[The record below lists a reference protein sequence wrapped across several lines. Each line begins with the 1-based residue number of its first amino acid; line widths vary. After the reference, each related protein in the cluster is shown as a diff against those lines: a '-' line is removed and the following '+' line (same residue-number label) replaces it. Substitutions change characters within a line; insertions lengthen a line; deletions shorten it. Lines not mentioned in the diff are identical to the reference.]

1 MPITRP
7 LALNEK
13 FVDRASIGAF
23 YSLALCTIT
32 DGMINLMNNEV
43 VVEIIEPN
51 EWQRLRSIRLQA
63 LTESGHAFG
72 GTLEGESAE
81 DESAWRA
88 KFEKNDFLI
97 ASIDGVDVAM
107 MFIEVLDGDFGAT
120 CWIGGCWSN
129 PEFRGKGLLS
139 SMFRFIDRQ
148 DKDWKIQGLGVWTD
162 NYNAIAAYEKLGFV
176 KMGEDTASSRQP
188 GKSYQRMIR
197 KSVA

>member
-1 MPITRP
+1 M
-7 LALNEK
+7 
-13 FVDRASIGAF
+13 
-23 YSLALCTIT
+23 T
-32 DGMINLMNNEV
+32 DGMINLMNNGV
-43 VVEIIEPN
+43 VVETIDPN

-81 DESAWRA
+81 SESEWRS
-88 KFEKNDFLI
+88 KFVKNDFLI
-97 ASIDGVDVAM
+97 ASVDGVDVAM

-129 PEFRGKGLLS
+129 PKFRGKGVLS
-139 SMFRFIDRQ
+139 SMFRFIDQQ
-148 DKDWKIQGLGVWTD
+148 DKDWKVQGLGVWTD

-176 KMGEDTASSRQP
+176 KMGDDTASTRQP

-197 KSVA
+197 KSAV